1 MCRGSFC
8 GGRLLNHSAGAF
20 QGTAPVFFSG
30 DDADDADE
38 GGEGGVFAGDDAG
51 GKDLLRAVGLGG
63 TVLIKDLKERTG
75 RSIPSSDNDESA
87 WLNGDRIW
95 LRRVR
100 GMPRE
105 LRAVERRKD

>member
-1 MCRGSFC
+1 M
-8 GGRLLNHSAGAF
+8 NHSAGAF
-20 QGTAPVFFSG
+20 QGTAPVLFSG
-30 DDADDADE
+30 DDADE
-38 GGEGGVFAGDDAG
+38 GGEGGVFAGDGAG
-51 GKDLLRAVGLGG
+51 GKGLLRAVGLGG
-63 TVLIKDLKERTG
+63 TVLIKDLKEQTG

-95 LRRVR
+95 LRRMR